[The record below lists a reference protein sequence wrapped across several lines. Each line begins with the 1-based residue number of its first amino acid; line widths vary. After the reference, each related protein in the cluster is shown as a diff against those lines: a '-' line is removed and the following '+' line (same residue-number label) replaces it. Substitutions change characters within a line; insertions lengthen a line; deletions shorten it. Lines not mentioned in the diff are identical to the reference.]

1 MIMNEIGEDL
11 IELATETYFAGQHLI
26 SVEREGNDFVVVTKQ
41 LPISN

>member
-1 MIMNEIGEDL
+1 MMNEIGEDL
-11 IELATETYFAGQHLI
+11 VESAIETYFDRTHLI